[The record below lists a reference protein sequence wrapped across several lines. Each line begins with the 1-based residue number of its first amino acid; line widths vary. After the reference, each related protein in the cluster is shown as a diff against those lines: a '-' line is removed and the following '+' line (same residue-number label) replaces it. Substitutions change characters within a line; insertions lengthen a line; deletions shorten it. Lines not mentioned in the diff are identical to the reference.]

1 MIKIKEI
8 RFCKNCQKILIR
20 SQKKFCSHYC
30 QQEYIYKEYIARWKN
45 GEEKGN
51 KGEYFISDYIRRYL
65 KEKYDNKCALCG
77 WGEVNKYTGN
87 VPLEIEHIDGNYKNN
102 KEENLILLCP
112 NCHSLTSTYK
122 GANIGHGRLTRK
134 KYSDKYKTEPSEE
147 ILDNIKKEN
156 KKYYCQKCG
165 KEVTCKSVL
174 CRKCRNEERRNNF
187 IVTNEI
193 TREELK
199 EKIRTFSFVAI
210 GEEYGVTDNAV
221 RKWCKIYNLPFKKT
235 EIDKY
240 TDEEWK
246 LL

>member
-1 MIKIKEI
+1 MIEIKKISI
-8 RFCKNCQKILIR
+8 CANCQKILIKR
-20 SQKKFCSHYC
+20 QKKFCSYDC
-30 QQEYIYKEYIARWKN
+30 QREYEYKEYIIRWKN
-45 GEEKGN
+45 GEEKGT
-51 KGEYFISDYIRRYL
+51 KGEFLVSSYIRRYL

-87 VPLEIEHIDGNYKNN
+87 IPLEIEHIDGNYKNN

-156 KKYYCQKCG
+156 KKHYCQKCG
-165 KEVTCKSVL
+165 KEVSRKSVL
-174 CRKCRNEERRNNF
+174 CRKCRDEERRNDS
-187 IVTNEI
+187 IITKKI

-199 EKIRTFSFVAI
+199 KR
-210 GEEYGVTDNAV
+210 YGH
-221 RKWCKIYNLPFKKT
+221 F
-235 EIDKY
+235 
-240 TDEEWK
+240 
-246 LL
+246 LLLQ

>member
-1 MIKIKEI
+1 MTK
-8 RFCKNCQKILIR
+8 R
-20 SQKKFCSHYC
+20 QKKFCSCDC
-30 QQEYIYKEYIARWKN
+30 QKEYEYKEYVTRWKN
-45 GEEKGN
+45 GEETGI
-51 KGEYFISDYIRRYL
+51 KGEYSISRYIRRYL
-65 KEKYDNKCALCG
+65 NEKYNNKCALCG

-134 KYSDKYKTEPSEE
+134 KYSDKYRIESSEE
-147 ILDNIKKEN
+147 IFDNTKTK
-156 KKYYCQKCG
+156 
-165 KEVTCKSVL
+165 
-174 CRKCRNEERRNNF
+174 NEERKNNS
-187 IVTNEI
+187 IIIERI

-210 GEEYGVTDNAV
+210 GEEYGVTDNAI
-221 RKWCKIYNLPFKKT
+221 RKWCKKYNLPFKKT